1 MKYFLDTNI
10 ISRIV
15 SNDIDT
21 MKIVKNIA
29 EDEESEFFVNEL
41 VYMESLRAI
50 PLTHKKLFE
59 RTKET
64 LENFENLDIPQEI
77 YGKSIAFAR
86 YCKSKGLSF
95 GKCEAID
102 YLHFMTAKHYG
113 LEIISHDG
121 DMALLQEKYEEFIT
135 EQ

>member
-15 SNDIDT
+15 SNDVDT

-59 RTKET
+59 RTKEA
-64 LENFENLDIPQEI
+64 LENFESLDIPQEI
-77 YGKSIAFAR
+77 YSKSIAFAR

-121 DMALLQEKYEEFIT
+121 DMLKLQEKYEEFIGR
-135 EQ
+135 